1 MAFCKD
7 RLVVRY
13 PVTELLQL
21 VSLVK
26 QCPSFQGRVKPG
38 REMVPP

>member
-13 PVTELLQL
+13 PITELLQL

-26 QCPSFQGRVKPG
+26 KRPSFQGRVEPG